1 MLKDWRCQGGSVL
14 YRSPYVE
21 YSGIADKM
29 TPEQIP
35 EGKKGRSPREDWDLS
50 LRRKRNSKK
59 NSGYVF
65 DVF

>member
-1 MLKDWRCQGGSVL
+1 MLKHWRCQSGSVL
-14 YRSPYVE
+14 YRSLYVE

-29 TPEQIP
+29 IPEQIP
-35 EGKKGRSPREDWDLS
+35 EGKKGRSPKEDWDLS
-50 LRRKRNSKK
+50 LRRRNSKK